1 MKTFKIFADKLD
13 GSQMQVELTVSSATD
28 YLNFIENY
36 EGNDLGNDIIFE
48 DFVVDTKATGVI
60 IEN

>member
-1 MKTFKIFADKLD
+1 
-13 GSQMQVELTVSSATD
+13 MQVELTVSSATD

>member
-36 EGNDLGNDIIFE
+36 EGNDLGNDILFE